1 MISCMKKSPR
11 FSAFCDLL
19 RGSDEQIKTK
29 MILYSAGDLRR
40 LLVITQWRAH
50 DYQQIDVAFRPGLAI
65 RVGTK
70 ENDLLRLELL
80 GYLFHNIPYGPHR
93 NALPNM
99 YGSNS

>member
-1 MISCMKKSPR
+1 MHEKISQIHALR
-11 FSAFCDLL
+11 DLL
-19 RGSDEQIKTK
+19 RGSYEQIKTK
-29 MILYSAGDLRR
+29 MILYSAGNLRR

-70 ENDLLRLELL
+70 ENDLLRFELL